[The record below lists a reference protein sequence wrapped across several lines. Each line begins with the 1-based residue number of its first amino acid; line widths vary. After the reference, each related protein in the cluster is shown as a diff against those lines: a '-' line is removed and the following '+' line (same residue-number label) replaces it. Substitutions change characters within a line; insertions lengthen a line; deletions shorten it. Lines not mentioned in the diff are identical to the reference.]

1 MINSGGSE
9 CVLKGSD
16 KDRLGMCAWLQAH
29 LCSDTLGGFPVLA
42 VKCSKLASTAP
53 TGDRV
58 EAPGD
63 GDRMCR

>member
-1 MINSGGSE
+1 
-9 CVLKGSD
+9 
-16 KDRLGMCAWLQAH
+16 MCGWLQAH
-29 LCSDTLGGFPVLA
+29 LCSDNLGGFPVLA
-42 VKCSKLASTAP
+42 VKYSKLASPAP